1 MKRLLV
7 ILLIVINVFVFTS
20 CSKND
25 SNAASADNTGNTPAD
40 TSANTS
46 DEKLV
51 VRIATVISS
60 EESPTLKA
68 LRQLEKDV
76 ETKTDK
82 IDIQLFP
89 AGQLGTDMES
99 FDNVRGGGFEMTVL
113 NPLVINTTLKDLA
126 ALDRYFL
133 FDNEEHAS
141 RFFHGEGGQ
150 YVLDMFQQMETQG
163 LGFFPLGFRELTNSK
178 KPITSMDD
186 MKGLK
191 IRGYN
196 PVQISV
202 WEAAGC
208 NLSSVSWN
216 ELFTAMQQ
224 KLIDGQECALT
235 TVYDSKFYEVQ
246 KYLTLTNH
254 LYSTDILVANKNFMD
269 SLSPENAAV
278 LNECLETAFANQY
291 KMYTDNLNTITEELQ
306 SKYGVEIS
314 ELSKEAKE
322 AMVEKM
328 APVGEKAI
336 VDICGQENLDKIKAF
351 ADAARK

>member
-1 MKRLLV
+1 MKKLLV
-7 ILLIVINVFVFTS
+7 ILLIVINVFAFTS

-25 SNAASADNTGNTPAD
+25 SSVTPATTPATTPGT
-40 TSANTS
+40 TSE
-46 DEKLV
+46 EKLV

-82 IDIQLFP
+82 IDVQLFP

-178 KPITSMDD
+178 RPITTMDD

-196 PVQISV
+196 PVQIAV

-224 KLIDGQECALT
+224 KLIDGQESAIT
-235 TVYDSKFYEVQ
+235 TIYDSKFYEVQ
-246 KYLTLTNH
+246 KYVTLTNH
-254 LYSTDILVANKNFMD
+254 LYSTDILVANKDFMD
-269 SLSPENAAV
+269 SLSPENSAV
-278 LNECLETAFANQY
+278 LNECLETAFSNQY
-291 KMYTDNLNTITEELQ
+291 KMYTDNLKTITEELQ
-306 SKYGVEIS
+306 SKHGVEFS
-314 ELSKEAKE
+314 ELSKEAKD
-322 AMVEKM
+322 ALIEKM
-328 APVGEKAI
+328 APIGEKAI
-336 VDICGQENLDKIKAF
+336 IDICGQENLDKIKAF
-351 ADAARK
+351 ADAAKK